1 METYSMMWLQA
12 SLLTVQIV
20 QEPQEEVI
28 HFDTKIMFVTSPK
41 EPAMI
46 KYRGI
51 MYWTVHRSM

>member
-1 METYSMMWLQA
+1 MYSMMWQQA
-12 SLLTVQIV
+12 SVLTEQLV
-20 QEPQEEVI
+20 QEPQEEVA
-28 HFDTKIMFVTSPK
+28 HLDTKMMFVTSPK